1 LSLRGEPTFSNVT
14 ARPGGIR
21 GLRFG
26 RACPVGDA
34 DAARR
39 RFSEQ
44 ALIEAEG
51 RLGLRLPED
60 LREFLKV
67 SDAGSLTELVSKLES
82 GSDPFP

>member
-1 LSLRGEPTFSNVT
+1 VSQRSPTLPPAPAEPGAYASGVRALSEMLTLR
-14 ARPGGIR
+14 
-21 GLRFG
+21 
-26 RACPVGDA
+26 DA
-34 DAARR
+34 GV
-39 RFSEQ
+39 SEE